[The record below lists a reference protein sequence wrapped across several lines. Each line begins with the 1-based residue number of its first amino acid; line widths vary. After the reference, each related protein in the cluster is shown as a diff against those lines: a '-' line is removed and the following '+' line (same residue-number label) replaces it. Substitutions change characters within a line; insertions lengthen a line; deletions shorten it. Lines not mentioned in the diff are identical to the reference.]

1 MAKTPGGEEAKPK
14 VADILSSFLQRYRT
28 HVFVAFA
35 VVIIGGIGAIVFF
48 EVQSRRAEEA
58 LVRIEAAKEQ
68 YEQWQ
73 GADDETRSELEPELF
88 AELEAIRERFSG
100 TYGALRARYIEA
112 SIHYEAERYEEAL
125 FAFVQLA
132 DHYSDAHLAPRA
144 LLYAGF
150 AAEELGQFG
159 RAEELFRQIVESYGE
174 ESMEAPRALFGL
186 ARVYEA
192 GERFEEAAEAYDQLL
207 EDYTGSPWS
216 DMARNR
222 LIVLR
227 AQERI

>member
-14 VADILSSFLQRYRT
+14 VADILSAFLQRYRT
-28 HVFVAFA
+28 HLIVVFA
-35 VVIIGGIGAIVFF
+35 VVIVGGIGAVVFF
-48 EVQSRRAEEA
+48 ELQSRRAEEA
-58 LVRIEAAKEQ
+58 LVRIEAAKDQ

-73 GADDETRSELEPELF
+73 GADEETRAELEPELI

-112 SIHYEAERYEEAL
+112 SMHYEAERYEEAL
-125 FAFVQLA
+125 SAFVQLA
-132 DHYSDAHLAPRA
+132 DQYSNAHLAPRA
-144 LLYAGF
+144 LLYGGF
-150 AAEELGQFG
+150 AAEELGEFG
-159 RAEELFRQIVESYGE
+159 RAEEIFRRIVESYGDQ
-174 ESMEAPRALFGL
+174 SVEAPRALFGL

-192 GERFEEAAEAYDQLL
+192 GDRFEEAAEAYDRLL